1 MESPDGGG
9 VRGGL
14 LLRQGWGCNTSQT
27 RAAGVGGNRTPIDSA
42 SWLCY
47 AAVVFEGG
55 WFQAKCCCGRSCMHI
70 SRLLFLGCLL
80 AEFPA
85 AVCAQQAVERPDIVV
100 ILADDF
106 GLLDGSPWGAPQ
118 GSTPQLQQL
127 AEAGLVFDQAFV
139 ASPSCAPSR
148 AALLT
153 GLWPA
158 RNGAESNHSRPHAS
172 LRKWPAY
179 FRELGYETAAFG
191 KVSHY
196 KHTVEYGFDHFA
208 HDTFH
213 DHAGIQAA
221 ADFLRSRRAAADSAA
236 MQPLCLMIGSNWPH
250 VPWPELKT
258 GEVVA
263 DSSVTL
269 PAGSID
275 TAQTRH
281 WRQRYLAAV
290 RKLDEDLGLIV
301 RAVREHLP
309 GAIVVFSAD
318 HGAQWPLAKWNLY
331 DAGIR
336 TPLIVAWPGKIAPG
350 RTSALVSWID
360 LLPTLVELAGGPG
373 QPQLDG
379 QSFVPVLRQ
388 SQAVHREVIFA
399 SHANDNRMNVYP
411 MRCVRTAGWKYIR
424 NLRPDAAFTT
434 HIDLVGGRLGQR
446 AFFAEWEAKAATD
459 TAAAVLLRRYHQRP
473 AEELYDL
480 RADPHEQVNLAE
492 QGEHVAQLQQLRLQL
507 DDWLAATGDRLQ
519 TPAEPRLLNNSADWG
534 PGAAEAK

>member
-1 MESPDGGG
+1 MC
-9 VRGGL
+9 VFRGL
-14 LLRQGWGCNTSQT
+14 
-27 RAAGVGGNRTPIDSA
+27 
-42 SWLCY
+42 
-47 AAVVFEGG
+47 
-55 WFQAKCCCGRSCMHI
+55 M
-70 SRLLFLGCLL
+70 LGCLL
-80 AEFPA
+80 SALTG
-85 AVCAQQAVERPDIVV
+85 AVCAQQAAERPDIVV

-127 AEAGLVFDQAFV
+127 ADAGLVFDRAFV

-158 RNGAESNHSRPHAS
+158 RNGAESNHSRPHAA

-179 FRELGYETAAFG
+179 FRDQGYETAAFG

-196 KHTVEYGFDHFA
+196 RHTADYGFDHFA
-208 HDTFH
+208 HDAFH

-221 ADFLRSRRAAADSAA
+221 ADFLRTRRAAGECAPLK
-236 MQPLCLMIGSNWPH
+236 PLCLMIGSNWPH
-250 VPWPELKT
+250 VPWPELQSAD
-258 GEVVA
+258 VVA
-263 DSSVTL
+263 DGSVTL

-290 RKLDEDLGLIV
+290 RKLDEDLGLIL

-336 TPLIVAWPGKIAPG
+336 TPLIVAWPGRISPG

-360 LLPTLVELAGGPG
+360 LLPTLVELSGGPKL
-373 QPQLDG
+373 PELDG

-388 SQAVHREVIFA
+388 SGTVHRELIFA
-399 SHANDNRMNVYP
+399 AHVNDNRMNVYP
-411 MRCVRTAGWKYIR
+411 MRCVRTEHWKYIR

-459 TAAAVLLRRYHQRP
+459 ATAAVLLRRYHQRP

-480 RADPHEQVNLAE
+480 RKDPHEQVNLATE
-492 QGEHVAQLQQLRLQL
+492 VEHGAQLQQLRSAL
-507 DDWLAATGDRLQ
+507 DDWLAVTGDRLQ
-519 TPAEPRLLNNSADWG
+519 TPVEPRLLRNSADWG
-534 PGAAEAK
+534 PGAAESP